1 MFIKPVFINKT
12 NKFGNNRWIVY
23 SNKISRNVYL
33 FSDLEYANWLVVE
46 NDQSIKYFCEQPI
59 IIETIFEGK
68 IKTSIPDMYIQYV
81 NGVEAMREIKYS
93 VDITSERAKQQSFI
107 QKSWCNKNNYK
118 YELVTEEHLTTNPV
132 YLSNLKLL
140 SKIEIDIGIVNK
152 FKETLDKY
160 INSKPNTVL
169 ELSKEMNIEIEVILQ
184 QIFCLIKVNYINSN
198 IDELFLG
205 PLTEVWR
212 DEAQIS

>member
-1 MFIKPVFINKT
+1 MFTKPVFINKS

-23 SNKISRNVYL
+23 SNKINRIVYL

-46 NDQSIKYFCEQPI
+46 NDPSIKYFCEQPI
-59 IIETIFEGK
+59 IIEAVSEGK
-68 IKTSIPDMYIQYV
+68 VKSSIPDMYIQYV
-81 NGVEAMREIKYS
+81 NGVEAMREIKYT
-93 VDITSERAKQQSFI
+93 VDINSERAKQQSFI

-118 YELVTEEHLTTNPV
+118 YELVTDEHLTTNSV
-132 YLSNLKLL
+132 YLSNLKQL
-140 SKIEIDIGIVNK
+140 SKIEIDITQVNR
-152 FKETLDKY
+152 FKGTLDKF

-169 ELSKEMNIEIEVILQ
+169 ELSKIMNIEIDDILQ

-198 IDELFLG
+198 INELFLG